1 MKITEK
7 LQENIWKMK
16 NTGLKRGWKG
26 DGTHKKDTREPFLRS
41 KNTLVNGI
49 TLRLAA
55 DGDVRSCEWNGV
67 ADDDVG

>member
-26 DGTHKKDTREPFLRS
+26 DGTHKKDTREPFLYACEW
-41 KNTLVNGI
+41 NYI
-49 TLRLAA
+49 AFMIAA

-67 ADDDVG
+67 AADHVG